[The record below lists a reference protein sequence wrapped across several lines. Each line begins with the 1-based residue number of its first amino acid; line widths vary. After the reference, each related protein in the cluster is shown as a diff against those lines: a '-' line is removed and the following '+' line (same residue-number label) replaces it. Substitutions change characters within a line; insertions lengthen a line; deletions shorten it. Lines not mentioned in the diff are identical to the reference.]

1 MNLPGGILSDQD
13 ILKEIQNQNI
23 FLQPFQEKQLSNCSY
38 DVTLGPNYFRA
49 KKVFDR
55 PLCPW
60 DYECVKSYWGEPLV
74 ADTVT
79 EDTSQEYRL
88 PIGSQIILIEPG
100 ELILAHTNE
109 YIGGLNHITTMM
121 KTRSSMGRIGISV
134 CKDSDFGDVNFYS
147 RWTMEISNFSK
158 ATIPLVVNSRIAQIV
173 FFYTGVTKNVY
184 SGMYQ
189 RKQGNPEEVMNDW
202 NVNDMLPKFRF

>member
-1 MNLPGGILSDQD
+1 MTSAILSDQD
-13 ILKEIQNQNI
+13 ILKEIKDKNI
-23 FLQPFQEKQLSNCSY
+23 FLHPFQQANLSNCSY

-49 KKVFDR
+49 NSYYNQL
-55 PLCPW
+55 LCPW
-60 DYECVKSYWGEPLV
+60 NMNSVNEYWGSPLV
-74 ADTVT
+74 AETI
-79 EDTSQEYRL
+79 ESEEMSEKYQL
-88 PIGSQIILIEPG
+88 NIGTQFILLQPG

-121 KTRSSMGRIGISV
+121 KTRSSLGRIGISV

-158 ATIPLVVNSRIAQIV
+158 ATVPLVVNSRIAQIV
-173 FFYTGVTKNVY
+173 FFYTGSILNKY

-189 RKQGNPEEVMNDW
+189 RKQTNPEDVINDW
-202 NVNDMLPKFRF
+202 NVYDMLPKYRF